1 VLDSGVGKRT
11 MTMRTSVVADSQL
24 APALTMTLPFMFGWI
39 EHK

>member
-11 MTMRTSVVADSQL
+11 MTMRTPVVPDSQL